1 MTTTCIDCNCTTDY
15 GGRKLDCKCGCH
27 KNEGRGLII

>member
-1 MTTTCIDCNCTTDY
+1 MTTTCNDCGCSTDQ

-27 KNEGRGLII
+27 KWEGQGLH